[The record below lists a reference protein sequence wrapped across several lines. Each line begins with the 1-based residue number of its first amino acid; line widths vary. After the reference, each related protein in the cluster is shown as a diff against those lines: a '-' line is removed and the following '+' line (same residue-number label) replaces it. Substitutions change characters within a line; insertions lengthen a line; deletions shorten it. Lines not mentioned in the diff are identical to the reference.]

1 MNDMND
7 SEQDLAGRVDAVAQ
21 ALVWLTAELEVSEA
35 INGPRLSAAW
45 RARRLP
51 DGTPDEMAQACLRTL
66 VQMADALD
74 AARSVRQSRG
84 RQRGSRSS
92 RTPV

>member
-7 SEQDLAGRVDAVAQ
+7 SEQDLAGRIDAVAQ
-21 ALVWLTAELEVSEA
+21 ALVWLTAELEMKHV
-35 INGPRLSAAW
+35 IDGPRQSAAW

-51 DGTPDEMAQACLRTL
+51 GGTPPAMAQACLRTL
-66 VQMADALD
+66 GQMADALD

-84 RQRGSRSS
+84 R
-92 RTPV
+92 